1 MKLPIYI
8 EAAMGVLLVVI
19 LAMAG
24 RNGMI
29 PQNQKNNVM
38 KQSEVEQKSDSDM
51 QNEKEAVAE
60 EATDSIEEVTQTDSA
75 AITAQ
80 MCSPAGQYPV
90 MGESVVTVD
99 ELADYFNQSGYEY
112 PSEEL
117 AKGVYRATGIAIEVI
132 PGKKEGDP
140 VLLYTENVAMLKLMR
155 DKFGLKE
162 NTLERKLPED
172 IIVYPKKFQL
182 GVVDAFLEGDPFHPY
197 KVEPT
202 YKKHGRKLSTQFAIL
217 ARVAGLEGRVA
228 FREGNHPAQY
238 PRCGYIINWKAL
250 PFYYD
255 ITDEWRQIVKV
266 APISNRTFLEQN
278 EHMYEISTESHSLL
292 INNIWTYN

>member
-1 MKLPIYI
+1 MDRKREMKLPTYI

-24 RNGMI
+24 RNGVI

-60 EATDSIEEVTQTDSA
+60 EATDSIEEVAQTDSA

-117 AKGVYRATGIAIEVI
+117 AKGGADTIETFCQIYCEEAEAEDIRAEVAFTQAMKETGFLQFGGDVSVEQFNFAGIGTTGGGVPGNSYPDVRTGVRAQIQHLKAYATDEALAGECVDDRYSYVTKGSAPYVEWLGQKENPEGYGWATG
-132 PGKKEGDP
+132 
-140 VLLYTENVAMLKLMR
+140 
-155 DKFGLKE
+155 
-162 NTLERKLPED
+162 ER
-172 IIVYPKKFQL
+172 Y
-182 GVVDAFLEGDPFHPY
+182 G
-197 KVEPT
+197 
-202 YKKHGRKLSTQFAIL
+202 
-217 ARVAGLEGRVA
+217 
-228 FREGNHPAQY
+228 
-238 PRCGYIINWKAL
+238 
-250 PFYYD
+250 YD
-255 ITDEWRQIVKV
+255 IVEMIHAMRK
-266 APISNRTFLEQN
+266 
-278 EHMYEISTESHSLL
+278 
-292 INNIWTYN
+292 

>member
-1 MKLPIYI
+1 MQDVYKRQISNTWEMDRKREMKLPIYI

-60 EATDSIEEVTQTDSA
+60 EATDSIEEVAQTDSA

-99 ELADYFNQSGYEY
+99 ELC
-112 PSEEL
+112 
-117 AKGVYRATGIAIEVI
+117 
-132 PGKKEGDP
+132 
-140 VLLYTENVAMLKLMR
+140 LLYTSWNQKTSEHSSDLK
-155 DKFGLKE
+155 
-162 NTLERKLPED
+162 
-172 IIVYPKKFQL
+172 
-182 GVVDAFLEGDPFHPY
+182 
-197 KVEPT
+197 
-202 YKKHGRKLSTQFAIL
+202 
-217 ARVAGLEGRVA
+217 
-228 FREGNHPAQY
+228 
-238 PRCGYIINWKAL
+238 
-250 PFYYD
+250 
-255 ITDEWRQIVKV
+255 
-266 APISNRTFLEQN
+266 IS
-278 EHMYEISTESHSLL
+278 S
-292 INNIWTYN
+292 

>member
-8 EAAMGVLLVVI
+8 EAAMGVFLVVI

-38 KQSEVEQKSDSDM
+38 KQSEVEQKSDSDI
-51 QNEKEAVAE
+51 QNEKEGVAE
-60 EATDSIEEVTQTDSA
+60 EATDSIEEVAQTDSV

-117 AKGVYRATGIAIEVI
+117 AKGGADSIETFCQI
-132 PGKKEGDP
+132 YCE
-140 VLLYTENVAMLKLMR
+140 EA
-155 DKFGLKE
+155 E
-162 NTLERKLPED
+162 AED
-172 IIVYPKKFQL
+172 IR
-182 GVVDAFLEGDPFHPY
+182 AE
-197 KVEPT
+197 
-202 YKKHGRKLSTQFAIL
+202 
-217 ARVAGLEGRVA
+217 VA
-228 FREGNHPAQY
+228 FTQAMKETGFLQFGGDVSIEQFNFAGIGTTGGGVPGNSYPDVRTGVRAQ
-238 PRCGYIINWKAL
+238 IQHLKA
-250 PFYYD
+250 YA
-255 ITDEWRQIVKV
+255 TDEPLNQ
-266 APISNRTFLEQN
+266 T
-278 EHMYEISTESHSLL
+278 
-292 INNIWTYN
+292 